1 MRVKHHN
8 YLVSAFLVT
17 AQMLRLAQLP
27 SRGPAQQQPPPRRR
41 PNRNQKR
48 KLKADQE
55 AFERVLRAKGLTLD
69 DVSAAA
75 ASCPPPCVAGRMIV
89 FWFANPN
96 LPYTNH
102 LSLMSNSTGPSGH
115 VRGRPDP
122 FVYCLLL
129 LPRAVRP
136 T

>member
-8 YLVSAFLVT
+8 YLVSAFPVP

-69 DVSAAA
+69 NVSATA
-75 ASCPPPCVAGRMIV
+75 ASRPHRASRRGWLYFGLPTKPPGYKPS
-89 FWFANPN
+89 
-96 LPYTNH
+96 LPQAQLDRTARTREW
-102 LSLMSNSTGPSGH
+102 SAEH
-115 VRGRPDP
+115 VR
-122 FVYCLLL
+122 
-129 LPRAVRP
+129 
-136 T
+136 